1 MIVCVR
7 NSPLRMIVTT
17 YFLMITV
24 VHNLHIWIREF
35 ANESSKVCFVVDVIK
50 SYKRLLMSDFK
61 GTVKLQVFFA
71 EKDTPSVYEQRDVFL
86 FPKFHL

>member
-1 MIVCVR
+1 MFLFFY
-7 NSPLRMIVTT
+7 S
-17 YFLMITV
+17 YFFLYTEQLQFELFI
-24 VHNLHIWIREF
+24 I
-35 ANESSKVCFVVDVIK
+35 
-50 SYKRLLMSDFK
+50 K